1 MSEVPVSVDHNSIG
15 SWSPKAKRTVTAVSI
30 GLSLYSMGFGLTAA
44 TMANRVNDIGDKA
57 ILLGLL
63 GLAEFFPVFSLV
75 LVTGSR
81 ADRKDRKQTV
91 MAAQAAAVVGI
102 LAMFANSSGSDKRL
116 WPYYLG
122 AVLLGACRAFMSPSF
137 RPMIPAA
144 VTPAQMPRAMSFY
157 SASWQVAFALGP
169 LLFFIY
175 GKGPKW
181 AFLMAAGLCLGG
193 LIATS
198 FIPGE
203 VGKAHL
209 EHVPAEKPSFH
220 EAIEGL
226 TIIRTNPI
234 LLGAIAL
241 DLAAVLFGGAV
252 ALLPRLSKN
261 ELHLGA
267 WDQGLLRSSGGVG
280 AVVVAIAMARKPL
293 SRNIGR
299 WLLVVV
305 GLYGIFT
312 VGLGLAPSLLIA
324 CIAHAGLMGA
334 DSISVFIRSTV
345 VPLVTPSGQQGRV
358 AAVESVFIG
367 ASNELGAAE
376 SGVAGQFLGTRGGI
390 VSGGVLTILVVSL
403 WWKFF
408 PPLRNLDRFADAE
421 QLGST
426 VKVEPS
432 SVQENQLTSAKD

>member
-1 MSEVPVSVDHNSIG
+1 MAEPPLITNTAIDQTTIA
-15 SWSPKAKRTVTAVSI
+15 SWSPTAKRTVTAVSV
-30 GLSLYSMGFGLTAA
+30 GLTLYSMGFGLTAA
-44 TMANRVNDIGDKA
+44 TMANRVNDIGNKA

-63 GLAEFFPVFSLV
+63 GLAEFFPVFGLV

-81 ADRKDRKQTV
+81 ADRKNRKHTV
-91 MAAQAAAVVGI
+91 LAAQSAATIGI
-102 LAMFANSSGSDKRL
+102 LAMFLNSSGSDKRL

-175 GKGPKW
+175 DKGPKW
-181 AFLMAAGLCLGG
+181 AFLMGAVFCLGG
-193 LIATS
+193 VISTS
-198 FIPGE
+198 FIPSEIGN
-203 VGKAHL
+203 KHL
-209 EHVPAEKPSFH
+209 ADVPTHKPTFH
-220 EAIEGL
+220 DAIEGL
-226 TIIRTNPI
+226 TLIRTNPI
-234 LLGAIAL
+234 LLGSIAL

-252 ALLPRLSKN
+252 ALLPRLAKN

-267 WDQGLLRSSGGVG
+267 WDQGLLRSSGGLG
-280 AVVVAIAMARKPL
+280 AVIVAIAMARKPL
-293 SRNIGR
+293 SRHIGR

-305 GLYGIFT
+305 GLFGVFT
-312 VGLGLAPSLLIA
+312 VLLGLAPSLLVA
-324 CIAHAGLMGA
+324 CIAHAGLNGA
-334 DSISVFIRSTV
+334 DSVSVFIRSTV
-345 VPLVTPSGQQGRV
+345 VPLVTPPGQQGRV

-390 VSGGVLTILVVSL
+390 VSGGVLTLVVVSL

-421 QLGST
+421 QQRERDQTG
-426 VKVEPS
+426 EPA
-432 SVQENQLTSAKD
+432 VVAR